1 MKRKAVAL
9 GACVVVGGSTLMP
22 LKLNA
27 VEPKAPTSI
36 SAEQTR
42 DAQQGDPLDIKVTL
56 KAKGTEDLIKGLEVT
71 MDCEG
76 KESVKVT
83 SDDNGVLNLNL
94 PGYGV
99 YKLTSDTPEGF
110 ATGVGTTITYSA
122 DNKPEAN
129 LVLELAKEESEN
141 KQEVRGVEIK
151 HIDEYTEKLVKGGK
165 GQILD
170 QETKE
175 VVVKDIDLAE
185 GTALAGELKVGK
197 AYTFEWL
204 EEAEGYEGNK
214 ETLNFTVVEGEGIQT
229 VVIKSYMPGG
239 EETVAVDMKFQLQ
252 DYETKEELKQGK
264 AVFTQK
270 GGDKTFE
277 IDFAKPETLTQK
289 LNSGEEYDFKVTG
302 LPEGYEL
309 YADQF
314 MYFKVDGKEASSTMT
329 IYAVK
334 GDGAGQLGSTG
345 AGGSTDTS
353 RLPQTGAVAA
363 GGGVA
368 GLSAI
373 GAFLL
378 KKFRR

>member
-1 MKRKAVAL
+1 MMKRKAVAL

-27 VEPKAPTSI
+27 VEPKAPMGIT
-36 SAEQTR
+36 AEQTR

-83 SDDNGVLNLNL
+83 SDENGVLNLNL

-99 YKLTSDTPEGF
+99 YKLSSNAPEGYE
-110 ATGVGTTITYSA
+110 TGVGTTITYTA

-129 LVLELAKEESEN
+129 LVLELAKAETEN
-141 KQEVRGVEIK
+141 KQEVRGVEIQ
-151 HIDEYTEKLVKGGK
+151 HVDEKTGKLVKGGK

-175 VVVKDIDLAE
+175 VVVKDIDLTE
-185 GTALAGELKVGK
+185 GTALAGELKVNK
-197 AYTFEWL
+197 AYSFEWI
-204 EEAEGYEGNK
+204 EEAEGYEGKK
-214 ETLNFTVVEGEGIQT
+214 ETLNFTVEKGEGIQT
-229 VVIKSYMPGG
+229 VVIKSASVNGG
-239 EETVAVDMKFQLQ
+239 EQTQAVKMQFQLQ
-252 DYETKEELKQGK
+252 DYETKEMLKEGKAIFTQVGGDQTFEVDFSKEETLAKELK
-264 AVFTQK
+264 A
-270 GGDKTFE
+270 GD
-277 IDFAKPETLTQK
+277 
-289 LNSGEEYDFKVTG
+289 EYNFRVTG
-302 LPEGYEL
+302 LPQGYEL

-314 MYFKVDGKEASSTMT
+314 MSFKVGEKEASSMLT

-334 GDGAGQLGSTG
+334 GDGTGQLGGSTG
-345 AGGSTDTS
+345 GTST
-353 RLPQTGAVAA
+353 LPQTGAVATGA
-363 GGGVA
+363 GFA

-378 KKFRR
+378 KKFRK